1 MTRRSSTALLRVVK
15 YVASGDVSLTNALAF
30 CAVSFVASGD
40 ASLINGLAFCAINF
54 VASGDA
60 SP

>member
-54 VASGDA
+54 VAKW
-60 SP
+60 